1 MLYLSR
7 NTLYSTKWKK
17 FRKKL
22 CNFLIL
28 SAAVLPSHSGST
40 EDTILRNMLF
50 SGILSSKYLAPSMN
64 ALFKMFLNLIL
75 SGLSVLV
82 KQKYKC
88 KRKMKK
94 LVKLDNYFK
103 INRNYMI

>member
-1 MLYLSR
+1 ME
-7 NTLYSTKWKK
+7 KIQEK
-17 FRKKL
+17 F

-28 SAAVLPSHSGST
+28 SAAVLPSHLGSN

-64 ALFKMFLNLIL
+64 ALFKIFLNLSL

-94 LVKLDNYFK
+94 LGKLDNYFK
-103 INRNYMI
+103 INQSYMI